1 MMINKDIRDT
11 QKIKSLLL
19 DLKKV
24 ANEMLEQKFKLS
36 KQGEVTKPRK
46 IYDAFED
53 KCNAT
58 MDISEW
64 QMTTTVS
71 AGTSLTLSDLR
82 RAHEMLRNNKP
93 TEYGLTA
100 GQWWVLVTTDPQ
112 ARKNCFRP
120 ELQFYEITFEGVHT
134 SQTYHQTIGANLLAN
149 SQNPIDIIKHLQQ
162 VVQHKLVEP
171 TIIKDPRERRSW

>member
-1 MMINKDIRDT
+1 MNTDIRDN
-11 QKIKSLLL
+11 QRIKNLPSG
-19 DLKKV
+19 LKKV
-24 ANEMLEQKFKLS
+24 ANEMLEKKFKLS
-36 KQGEVTKPRK
+36 KQGEIV
-46 IYDAFED
+46 D
-53 KCNAT
+53 KRYTYSVDLADY
-58 MDISEW
+58 MDISKR
-64 QMTTTVS
+64 QTTTTVS

-82 RAHEMLRNNKP
+82 RAYEMLRNNKP

-134 SQTYHQTIGANLLAN
+134 SQTYHQKIDANFLAS
-149 SQNPIDIIKHLQQ
+149 SQNPIDIIEHLQQ
-162 VVQHKLVEP
+162 NVQHKLVEP